1 MIETFSRGWRGL
13 GATACCRIPI
23 RVIRGSFV
31 VLAFCSLPAAYAKCP
46 VNENTTLVV
55 KAETGDLQVDTT
67 GREPAADVQ
76 AEGAQVR
83 ENCTKD
89 KAEYTGS
96 GGARVLKITTPK
108 DVDLDLETRGGN
120 INVGD
125 VDGNVVLRTGGGSVT
140 TGNIKGNANI
150 TTQGGPIKS
159 GNIGGN
165 AELQSP
171 GTIDVGDV
179 GGNAKFHTTAGR
191 VTVGNIA
198 GSVTSVEAGRTISI
212 MKAGEVTATT
222 NAGDI
227 SIGEATRINAKSGG
241 GHITTRRVRG
251 GFQGH
256 TEQGDIRL
264 DSAGAWVE
272 ASTGQGNILVRMA
285 PENFDGDLHMDL
297 QAGVGD
303 VTVYLPP
310 RMHASIDA
318 SVQRPAF
325 QGTQL
330 YSDFPS
336 TPTRPPQGLI
346 PNNRYYT
353 PVHSQFSSSGGGN
366 MIVLHTSLGKIAIRK
381 N

>member
-1 MIETFSRGWRGL
+1 MIETFCRGWRGSE
-13 GATACCRIPI
+13 ATPSCRLPM

-31 VLAFCSLPAAYAKCP
+31 VLLFCSLPAAYAKCP

-67 GREPAADVQ
+67 GREPIVDVQ
-76 AEGAQVR
+76 SDGAQVR

-89 KAEYTGS
+89 KAEYTGN
-96 GGARVLKITTPK
+96 GARVLKITTPK
-108 DVDLDLETRGGN
+108 DIDLDLTTQGGN

-125 VDGNVVLRTGGGSVT
+125 VDGNAVLRTSGGSVT
-140 TGNIKGNANI
+140 TGNIKGNAAI

-165 AELQSP
+165 AEMRSP
-171 GTIDVGDV
+171 GTIEVGDV
-179 GGNAKFHTTAGR
+179 GGNGYFHTTAGR
-191 VTVGNIA
+191 VAAGNIA
-198 GSVTSVEAGRTISI
+198 GSLTTVEAGRTISI
-212 MKAGEVTATT
+212 IKAGEVKATT

-227 SIGEATRINAKSGG
+227 SIGEAARINAKSGG

-251 GFQGH
+251 PFQGH

-264 DSAGAWVE
+264 DSAGSWVE

-303 VTVYLPP
+303 VMVYMPA

-325 QGTQL
+325 QGAQIF
-330 YSDFPS
+330 SDFPPP
-336 TPTRPPQGLI
+336 PTARPPQTLI

-353 PVHSQFSSSGGGN
+353 PTHSEFWSNGGGN
-366 MIVLHTSLGKIAIRK
+366 KIVLHTSLGKITIRK